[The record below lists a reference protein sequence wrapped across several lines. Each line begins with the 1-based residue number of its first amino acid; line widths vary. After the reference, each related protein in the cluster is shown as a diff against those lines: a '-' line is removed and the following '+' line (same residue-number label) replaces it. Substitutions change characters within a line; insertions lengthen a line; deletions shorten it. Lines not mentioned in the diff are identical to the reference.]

1 MMEFFNTLMNTNP
14 IHILLAVGVLFIMCS
29 GSSSSSVE
37 DDEAIDDNDYQNAS
51 WNPSSVNYNG

>member
-1 MMEFFNTLMNTNP
+1 MNTNP
-14 IHILLAVGVLFIMCS
+14 IHILLAVGVLFIMCN

-37 DDEAIDDNDYQNAS
+37 DDEAIDDSDYQNAS

>member
-1 MMEFFNTLMNTNP
+1 MMDFFNTLMNTNP

-29 GSSSSSVE
+29 GGSSSS
-37 DDEAIDDNDYQNAS
+37 DDEYETSDNSDFENAS